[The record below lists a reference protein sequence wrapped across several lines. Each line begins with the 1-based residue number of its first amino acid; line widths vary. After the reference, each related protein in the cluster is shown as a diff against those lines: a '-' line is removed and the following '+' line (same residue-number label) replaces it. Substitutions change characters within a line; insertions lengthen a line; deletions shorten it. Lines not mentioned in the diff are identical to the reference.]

1 MRFAPTLAAAT
12 LAVAL
17 AACGG
22 AGGNGAAQSTADTI
36 TKAVIANDVGTVQ
49 NNLDDSVRPTVTKTS
64 VAALSDAMQKL
75 GDYRGL
81 TLLSSD
87 ATKNEYTYRA
97 DFAKGAMNVVIKLDS
112 DGKAGAY
119 KAIPT

>member
-1 MRFAPTLAAAT
+1 MRIARTLAAAT
-12 LAVAL
+12 FAVAL

-22 AGGNGAAQSTADTI
+22 GGSGAAQSTADTI
-36 TKAVIANDVGTVQ
+36 TKAVIANDAGTVQ
-49 NNLDDSVRPTVTKTS
+49 NNLDDALKPTVTKTS

-75 GDYRGL
+75 GTYEGL

-87 ATKNEYTYRA
+87 AAKNEFTYRA
-97 DFAKGAMNVVIKLDS
+97 DFTKGTMNVVIRLDS
-112 DGKAGAY
+112 NGKAAAY